1 MDPQQRLLLEV
12 SWEAIERAGLDPTAL
27 SGSRVGVFVG
37 ITGSDYAAL
46 ARRGR
51 PEDLEAQAITGQPA
65 NTAAGRISFTLGLTG
80 PALAVDTACTSSLV
94 ALNLAVQS
102 LCTGECETALAGG
115 VNLVLPPDTPVLLSR
130 AGMLSPDRK
139 ST

>member
-1 MDPQQRLLLEV
+1 MRISDWSSDVCSSDLLDGVDRFDAAFFGIPPKEAAFMDPQQRLLLEV

-80 PALAVDTACTSSLV
+80 PALAVDTACSSR
-94 ALNLAVQS
+94 S
-102 LCTGECETALAGG
+102 EEHT
-115 VNLVLPPDTPVLLSR
+115 
-130 AGMLSPDRK
+130 
-139 ST
+139 